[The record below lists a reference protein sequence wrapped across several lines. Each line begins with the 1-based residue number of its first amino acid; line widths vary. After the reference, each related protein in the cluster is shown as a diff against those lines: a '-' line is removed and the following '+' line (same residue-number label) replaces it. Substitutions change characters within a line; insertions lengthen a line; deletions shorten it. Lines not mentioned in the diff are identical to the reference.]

1 MTRRSSAAQWIRL
14 SLIPIAI
21 TVTAGLSAQMLDQ
34 TSSNQTQADQTGLFG
49 TQRQQS
55 QYPPCTPADYGDPP
69 AECIPAN
76 QRSPLPTYGPDDFTN
91 ISPSLTEP
99 FNTGASSPTFPYPPQ
114 RQPRETSRDQS
125 ATYYAKEPPSEFQ
138 RYVATSTG
146 VMLPIFGESLFE
158 RVPATFAPDDHIA
171 VSPDYVIA
179 PGDELQLTI
188 WGQLNLSKRFVV
200 DRTGAVI
207 LPDAGPVSVAGL
219 NYSQAS
225 AVFKAA
231 LGRVYKN
238 FDLNVTMG
246 RLHSIQVFVVG
257 DARRPGSYT
266 VSSLSTLV
274 NAIFASGGPSP
285 RGSMRDIQLK
295 RNGQTVCHF
304 DLYDLLLRGDKS
316 MDAQVAS
323 GDVILIPPAGR
334 RVAIAG
340 SVEHPAIYELKDGAT
355 LGDILR
361 LADGL
366 SPLAAAQEATLERV
380 AGGAALEVHRIQLN
394 QDGIATELHNGDIIR
409 LFPVVP
415 RFENAVTLRGNVADP
430 GRFPWHAGMRLADL
444 IPNKESLLTRDYWK
458 ERNRLAVDGY
468 SGVGPELPVREDQR
482 NASQLQSVDGQQNST
497 SRTELAMLR
506 SPDNQVP
513 RPTFR
518 EEQRNF
524 QADSS
529 LGAATSGDNVAPLRN
544 FLPHNLVQPL
554 APEINWQYAVIERT
568 DKDTLATR
576 ITPFRLG
583 DLVLS
588 HDPSQNLLLEPG
600 DVVTIFSKADFSVPR
615 AQQAKQVRVEGE
627 IAMAGVYTLLPG
639 ETLRQVVTRAGGLTR
654 NAYLYGAQ
662 FTRESTRREQQKRYD
677 DFLAQ
682 LDREMTQS
690 AANLSNRVIS
700 PQQAMT
706 AQGSIASQ
714 HDLIDRLKKVP
725 VDGRIVLDLEPNSR
739 GVNALPD
746 LPLENGDRLY
756 VPSRPSTVNVIGTV
770 FEQATF
776 LYQEDLRVNDYLKE
790 AGGPTRSADKSHMFV
805 VRADGS
811 VVSRSAAGTTLFA
824 KNFDTLPVYP
834 GDTLVVPTYINKTSF
849 ARNLMDWSQIFSNL
863 ALGAAAVSVL
873 H

>member
-1 MTRRSSAAQWIRL
+1 MMRRSSAARARL
-14 SLIPIAI
+14 SLIAIAI
-21 TVTAGLSAQMLDQ
+21 TIVAGLSAQILDQ
-34 TSSNQTQADQTGLFG
+34 TSSAQTQPDQTESFA
-49 TQRQQS
+49 TPRQQS
-55 QYPPCTPADYGDPP
+55 QYPPCTPAEYGDPT
-69 AECIPAN
+69 AECVPTN
-76 QRSPLPTYGPDDFTN
+76 QRSPVETYGTSDLMTV
-91 ISPSLTEP
+91 SPSLAEP
-99 FNTGASSPTFPYPPQ
+99 FNTGTSSPTYPYPPQ
-114 RQPRETSRDQS
+114 RQPRETSRDQG

-138 RYVATSTG
+138 RYVAASTG

-158 RVPATFAPDDHIA
+158 RVPATFAPDDRIA
-171 VSPDYVIA
+171 VGPDYVIA

-188 WGQLNLSKRFVV
+188 WGQLNLSRHFVV
-200 DRTGAVI
+200 DRTGEVI

-219 NYSQAS
+219 SYSQAP

-295 RNGQTVCHF
+295 RGGQTVCHF
-304 DLYDLLLRGDKS
+304 DLYDLLLHGDKS
-316 MDAQVAS
+316 KDAQVAS
-323 GDVILIPPAGR
+323 GDVILIPSAGR

-340 SVEHPAIYELKDGAT
+340 SVEHPGIYELKDGAT
-355 LGDILR
+355 LGEILR

-366 SPLAAAQEATLERV
+366 SPLASAEEAVLERV
-380 AGGAALEVHRIQLN
+380 ADRDALEVHRIQL
-394 QDGIATELHNGDIIR
+394 DKEGITTELHNGDIIR
-409 LFPVVP
+409 LLPVVP
-415 RFENAVTLRGNVADP
+415 RFENAITLRGNVADP

-444 IPNKESLLTRDYWK
+444 IPSKESLLTRDYWG
-458 ERNRLAVDGY
+458 ERNRLAMDGY

-482 NASQLQSVDGQQNST
+482 AASESQGIDGQKNFS
-497 SRTELAMLR
+497 SRTELAMLKA
-506 SPDNQVP
+506 PDNQVP

-529 LGAATSGDNVAPLRN
+529 LGAATGGGHVAPLRD

-554 APEINWQYAVIERT
+554 APEINWQYAVIERM

-576 ITPFRLG
+576 IIPFKLG

-615 AQQAKQVRVEGE
+615 AQQAKQVRLEGE

-639 ETLRQVVTRAGGLTR
+639 ETLRQVVNRAGGLTQH
-654 NAYLYGAQ
+654 AYLYGAQ

-682 LDREMTQS
+682 LDREMTES
-690 AANLSNRVIS
+690 ASNLSSRVIS
-700 PQQAMT
+700 PQQALT
-706 AQGSIASQ
+706 AQGSVASQ

-725 VDGRIVLDLEPNSR
+725 VDGRIVLDLVPASR

-776 LYQEDLRVNDYLKE
+776 LYAEDLRVSDYLKE
-790 AGGPTRSADKSHMFV
+790 AGGPTRSADRSHMFI

-811 VVSRSAAGTTLFA
+811 VVSRSAAGSSLFA
-824 KNFDTLPVYP
+824 RGFDTLPMYP
-834 GDTLVVPTYINKTSF
+834 GDTLVVPTYINKTTFTRS
-849 ARNLMDWSQIFSNL
+849 LMDWSQILSNL
-863 ALGAAAVSVL
+863 ALGAAAVNVL